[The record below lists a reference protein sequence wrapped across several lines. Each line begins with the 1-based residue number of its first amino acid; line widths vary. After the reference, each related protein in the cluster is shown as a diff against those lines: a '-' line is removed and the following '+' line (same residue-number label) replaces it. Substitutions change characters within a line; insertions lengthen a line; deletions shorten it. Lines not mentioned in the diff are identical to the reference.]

1 MLFFMLINKYIL
13 IFSLH
18 VVINIYFCL
27 IASHR
32 KCWERRRGETSIFM
46 FYVCLFILA
55 D

>member
-18 VVINIYFCL
+18 AVINIYFCL
-27 IASHR
+27 VASHR
-32 KCWERRRGETSIFM
+32 KFWERWGETSIFM
-46 FYVCLFILA
+46 CFVFCLFILA